1 MVRLFF
7 IVELLPLLGRFILRV
22 LRGFKRNQGL
32 LLSGAIAY
40 YTLLSII
47 PMLALSLVVLSH
59 FIDETELMLTITAYI
74 KMVFPRY
81 GPTLAEQVRTFL
93 EYRHVIGI
101 VGVLFMIFFSSIAF
115 TAFENAMSVIF
126 FHRVRATRRHF
137 LISAVIP
144 YLYISLLSLGIF
156 FVTVVA
162 GILKTLE
169 TEKVIFLSWY
179 LSLEGASGF
188 VLYASGIVGEVLLLT
203 SLYLVMPVGKV
214 TFRHALLGGFT
225 ATFLWEITR
234 RILVWYYTKLSFVNI
249 IYGPLATTVVA
260 LISVEAAA
268 IILLIGAQ
276 VIAEVERSASG
287 EDDSGE
293 HGFQT

>member
-7 IVELLPLLGRFILRV
+7 VIELLPILGRFIVKV

-40 YTLLSII
+40 YTLLSLI

-59 FIDETELMLTITAYI
+59 FIDETQLMLTIGTYLT
-74 KMVFPRY
+74 MVFPRY

-101 VGVLFMIFFSSIAF
+101 VGVLFMLFFSSIAF

-126 FHRVRATRRHF
+126 FHRVKISRRHF
-137 LISAVIP
+137 LISAIIP
-144 YLYISLLSLGIF
+144 YLYISLLSVGIF
-156 FVTVVA
+156 FVTVIV
-162 GILKTLE
+162 GILKSLE
-169 TEKVIFLSWY
+169 TEKVIFLNWY
-179 LSLEGASGF
+179 LSLEGVSGF
-188 VLYASGIVGEVLLLT
+188 VLSASGIAGEVLLLT
-203 SLYLVMPVGKV
+203 SLYLVMPVGRV
-214 TFRHALLGGFT
+214 TFRHALLGGAT
-225 ATFLWEITR
+225 ATLLWEIIR
-234 RILVWYYTKLSFVNI
+234 RLLIWYYTKLSFVNI

-276 VIAEVERSASG
+276 VIAEFERSSADKG
-287 EDDSGE
+287 DAED